1 MQLQED
7 KAKAVVAS
15 QTMEDSL
22 KSFQSR
28 AKNENRI
35 SQVLN
40 QEEFQHLG

>member
-7 KAKAVVAS
+7 KAKAVAVS
-15 QTMEDSL
+15 QSIEDSHL
-22 KSFQSR
+22 TFQSR